1 MRTDNVKACERILRD
16 VPKIRLS
23 RKVREQEILG
33 ACNGNDAT
41 SAMRTVSI
49 LQDQQLQNLSLI
61 LDTVDSAIE
70 RLSPEWKQ
78 SVKLVYMLEERYD
91 AVARKLN
98 CDERTLR
105 RWCIKALEQMSRDLL
120 QIRGKVLSWREGW
133 NSSIME
139 GTP

>member
-1 MRTDNVKACERILRD
+1 MRTDSVKTCERILRD

-23 RKVREQEILG
+23 KKVREQEVLGSPGAQPILE
-33 ACNGNDAT
+33 
-41 SAMRTVSI
+41 
-49 LQDQQLQNLSLI
+49 DQQLQNLSLI

-133 NSSIME
+133 NRSIME